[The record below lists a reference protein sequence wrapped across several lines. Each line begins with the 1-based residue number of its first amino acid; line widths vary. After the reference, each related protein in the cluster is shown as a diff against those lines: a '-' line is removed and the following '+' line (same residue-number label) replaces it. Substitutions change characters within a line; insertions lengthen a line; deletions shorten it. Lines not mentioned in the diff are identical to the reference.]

1 MSQRKW
7 TFIQIW
13 NKPTLNWSKES

>member
-1 MSQRKW
+1 MSQRTW